1 MMPTIDISRI
11 GDAATLKARVAQAL
25 RAAGQRDKATQWE
38 NETRGN
44 EAMNGL
50 VIKARTF
57 VVVGSSLP
65 ADRRP
70 RA

>member
-11 GDAATLKARVAQAL
+11 TDAATLKARVAETLRVADHHE
-25 RAAGQRDKATQWE
+25 RAAQWE
-38 NETRGN
+38 AETRGN

>member
-11 GDAATLKARVAQAL
+11 GDAATLKARVAETL
-25 RAAGQRDKATQWE
+25 RAAQWE

-50 VIKARTF
+50 VIKARGF
-57 VVVGSSLP
+57 AKVASSLP